1 MTMKAARLKLALA
14 WILSL
19 VVVAAGS
26 HLIVAQTNNAD
37 RRVVSGSDLGFRI
50 DSERSGVPTGHFV
63 IRVNGNWVEVREGV
77 VASRLTQ

>member
-1 MTMKAARLKLALA
+1 MTAKPGTVKLALA

-26 HLIVAQTNNAD
+26 RLILAQTNNAD

-50 DSERSGVPTGHFV
+50 DSERNGVPTGHFV
-63 IRVNGNWVEVREGV
+63 IRVNGNWIEVKEAV
-77 VASRLTQ
+77 VASRLTR